1 MGRIWSDQNKFQQW
15 LEVELAASE
24 ALASAIRGDARWSQV
39 PARVPPVRQRSSRRK
54 STSVLRAST
63 MARTIHVLQELK
75 ARLEQKSLE
84 VVR

>member
-1 MGRIWSDQNKFQQW
+1 
-15 LEVELAASE
+15 
-24 ALASAIRGDARWSQV
+24 
-39 PARVPPVRQRSSRRK
+39 
-54 STSVLRAST
+54 